1 MNFSHYLALHSL
13 QLHMHNLIMMA
24 ALITA
29 VPRALQ
35 TSVCGTIKISPNT
48 RRFQT
53 YNSLHILRKYLP
65 IDFNALCWKFW
76 LMQLCRVFSDPV
88 TNNENALK

>member
-24 ALITA
+24 ALITT

-35 TSVCGTIKISPNT
+35 TSVCGTIKISRNNDET
-48 RRFQT
+48 LQT
-53 YNSLHILRKYLP
+53 VPQCGTIRG
-65 IDFNALCWKFW
+65 CG
-76 LMQLCRVFSDPV
+76 
-88 TNNENALK
+88 TNQVNMVYI